1 MGIQQEFKKV
11 KLFCG
16 LIYGSRDVYMDIVG
30 KLQVVFSDVDV
41 ESQQFD
47 FDFTTYYNA
56 EMGSPLYRRFITFD
70 RLITPD
76 RLPDVKAIT
85 NRIEDVNAVD
95 GKRVV
100 NLDPGYLSD
109 ANVIIATTKNHY
121 HRVPLA
127 HGIYAHMEYV
137 LKKKKLEPLEWTYP
151 DFRSPQY
158 MAFFEQLIPI
168 YRQNLKDEKCLNQ
181 DSQD

>member
-16 LIYGSRDVYMDIVG
+16 LIYGSHDVYMDIAG
-30 KLQVVFSDVDV
+30 KLRAVFSDVDV
-41 ESQQFD
+41 ESQPFD
-47 FDFTTYYNA
+47 FDFTAYYNE
-56 EMGSPLYRRFITFD
+56 EMGSPLYRRFISFD
-70 RLITPD
+70 RLIDPD

-85 NRIEDVNAVD
+85 NRIETVNAVD

-127 HGIYAHMEYV
+127 NGIYAHMEYV

-168 YRQNLKDEKCLNQ
+168 YRQNLKAQE
-181 DSQD
+181 

>member
-1 MGIQQEFKKV
+1 MGIQQDYKKV

-30 KLQVVFSDVDV
+30 KLQLVFSSVDQ
-41 ESQQFD
+41 ESEPFD

-56 EMGSPLYRRFITFD
+56 EMGSPLYRRFISFEK
-70 RLITPD
+70 LISPD
-76 RLPDVKAIT
+76 RLPDVKLIT
-85 NRIEDVNAVD
+85 NRIETVNAVD

-127 HGIYAHMEYV
+127 LGMYAHMEYV
-137 LKKKKLEPLEWTYP
+137 FKKKKLVPMEWTYP

-158 MAFFEQLIPI
+158 MAFFEQLVPV
-168 YRQNLKDEKCLNQ
+168 YRQNLK
-181 DSQD
+181 SQ

>member
-1 MGIQQEFKKV
+1 
-11 KLFCG
+11 
-16 LIYGSRDVYMDIVG
+16 MDIAG
-30 KLQVVFSDVDV
+30 KLRAVFSDVDV
-41 ESQQFD
+41 ESQPFD
-47 FDFTTYYNA
+47 FDFTAYYNE
-56 EMGSPLYRRFITFD
+56 EMGSPLYRRFISFD
-70 RLITPD
+70 RLIDPD

-85 NRIEDVNAVD
+85 NRIETVNAVD

-127 HGIYAHMEYV
+127 NGIYAHMEYV

-168 YRQNLKDEKCLNQ
+168 YRQNLKAQE
-181 DSQD
+181 